1 MINDLEELL
10 WEQKGNEVSI
20 KLPKS
25 DGTPVN
31 FRLNEKMINH
41 IVSNI
46 PRFVYI
52 YIELTGENNEKCY
65 FINFEK
71 LKTTTN
77 TSNSLKFTI
86 GKPINKTVAENPNRI
101 GRYLISRSESFQDR
115 YLSEVGWQN
124 LKKYFD
130 IVDICTEAPKVQ
142 NVQAKIEAP
151 EEIVPP
157 PIEKKAP
164 TLKAASSKL
173 KECNKCGEP
182 MPAVLD
188 VCPYCKQSQVVEED
202 VIDISI

>member
-10 WEQKGNEVSI
+10 WEQNGNLVTI

-25 DGTPVN
+25 DGAMVN

-52 YIELTGENNEKCY
+52 YIEWKGENAEKCY

-86 GKPINKTVAENPNRI
+86 GKPLNKTVTENPNRI

-115 YLSEVGWQN
+115 YLDETGWQN
-124 LKKYFD
+124 LKKYYD
-130 IVDICTEAPKVQ
+130 IVDSSAEAPKVQ
-142 NVQAKIEAP
+142 TVQAKIEAP
-151 EEIVPP
+151 EEIVAPQ
-157 PIEKKAP
+157 IEKKAP
-164 TLKAASSKL
+164 VLKAASSKL

-188 VCPYCKQSQVVEED
+188 VCPYCKQNQLVEEE